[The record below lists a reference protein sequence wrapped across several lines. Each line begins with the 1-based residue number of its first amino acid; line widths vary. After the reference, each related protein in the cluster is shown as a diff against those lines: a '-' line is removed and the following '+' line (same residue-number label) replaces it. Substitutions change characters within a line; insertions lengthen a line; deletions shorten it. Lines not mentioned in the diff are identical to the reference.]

1 MNLIKKCCDYI
12 AKKEYVP
19 NPTTHTK
26 LLEVKFLKK
35 LTSKLKMLKQIV
47 LLLFELKKLFIK
59 FIKLIE

>member
-1 MNLIKKCCDYI
+1 MNLFKKCCDYI
-12 AKKEYVP
+12 AEKEYVP
-19 NPTTHTK
+19 NLTTHTK

-59 FIKLIE
+59 LIE